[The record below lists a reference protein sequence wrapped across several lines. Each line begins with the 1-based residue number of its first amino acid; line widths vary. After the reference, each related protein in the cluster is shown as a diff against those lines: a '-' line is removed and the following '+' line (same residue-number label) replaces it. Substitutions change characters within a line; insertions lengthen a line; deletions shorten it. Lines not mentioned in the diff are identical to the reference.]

1 LSGHSK
7 WSTIKRQKGAK
18 DAARGAL
25 FTRLGNGIAIA
36 ARNGTDPDTNFSLR
50 IAMDK
55 AREANMPQANIQ
67 RSIDRIKD
75 KSLSDLT
82 EALYEGY
89 GPGGVAILVEVAT
102 DNINRTYPEVRL
114 AFTKHGG
121 NIAEKNSVAFM
132 FDRRGLIRIKGS
144 GDELMLEVLDAGA
157 VDVVEENGELIIY
170 TKATDLAAVR
180 DKLSK
185 DHQILDAELTYVPNM
200 SVEVSDQTT
209 VNKIINL
216 MEALEDNADVTNTYV
231 NFDIKDDLIN
241 ESGN

>member
-1 LSGHSK
+1 MSGHSK

-209 VNKIINL
+209 VSKIMNL

-231 NFDIKDDLIN
+231 NFDIKDDLIS